1 MIHIWKIIRYQ
12 LLLLVSFNLTTLA
25 CAECRARVKNGIFD
39 QSFWSNLAV
48 VLLPIVVIAAIGI
61 GLYFTNEIT
70 DKLKKGVSRWLT
82 NDDVV
87 R

>member
-1 MIHIWKIIRYQ
+1 MRIWKIIRYQ

-39 QSFWSNLAV
+39 QSFWANLTV

-61 GLYFTNEIT
+61 GLYFMNEIK
-70 DKLKKGVSRWLT
+70 DKLKKGASRWQR

>member
-1 MIHIWKIIRYQ
+1 MYIWKIVRDQ
-12 LLLLVSFNLTTLA
+12 FLLLLSFNLTAAA
-25 CAECRARVKNGIFD
+25 CAECRARVKDGIFD